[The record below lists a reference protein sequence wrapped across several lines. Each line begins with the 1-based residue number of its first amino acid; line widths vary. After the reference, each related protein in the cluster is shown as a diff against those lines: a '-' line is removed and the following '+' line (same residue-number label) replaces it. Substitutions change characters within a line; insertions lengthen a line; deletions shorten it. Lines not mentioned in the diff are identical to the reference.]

1 MEQKRGNIIT
11 RMDWC
16 TLFLYL
22 LLAAMGW
29 MAICGAISSEVEGD
43 FSEFFSMSQRTGKQA
58 MWMGVSLAV
67 GIVLMLIK
75 KHTYRNISW
84 IIYIATL
91 LLGILTIFIAKDI
104 KGSRS
109 WISIGSFSLQPAEF
123 MKVATAM
130 MLAAYMGRRE
140 FNIKN
145 NKNLM
150 FCIGIIMLPMIIIVG
165 QRETG
170 SALVYLALFIVLYR
184 EGMTGIFLLMGI
196 SAIIYF
202 VIGIKYGEEMFD
214 SLPIAVGPYAV
225 TVLIQFFSIAM
236 VKFWCKHDRTFLI
249 LLATNVAVTLLTYW
263 TAIYL
268 IEFNIMYVQYLL
280 LGFNV
285 IYLLIRIRLNKE
297 NKNLYVA
304 LYILGAMLFYQ
315 SCNYVMYNV
324 LKPHQQV
331 RIEVLLGLEE
341 DLDGAGYNVY
351 QSKIAIGSGG
361 LTGKGFLKGTQ
372 TQLGYVPEQDTDFI
386 FCTIGEEQGF
396 LGSAFVMLV
405 FVLFILR
412 LMMLAERQDDRFGR
426 VYGYSLAAIFF
437 FHFTI
442 NIGMVLGITPVIGI
456 PLPFFSYGGSSFLG
470 FSILLFTFLRID
482 ADRDPKKQIA

>member
-1 MEQKRGNIIT
+1 MEQKRGNIFT
-11 RMDWC
+11 RIDWWI
-16 TLFLYL
+16 L
-22 LLAAMGW
+22 LLYASLAVMGW
-29 MAICGAISSEVEGD
+29 LAICGASYSYSDETPD
-43 FSEFFSMSQRTGKQA
+43 FLDTAARTGKQA
-58 MWMGVSLAV
+58 MWMGISVAA
-67 GIVLMLIK
+67 GMFLMLIK

-104 KGSRS
+104 KGSHS
-109 WISIGSFSLQPAEF
+109 WISVGSFSIQPAEF
-123 MKVATAM
+123 MKFATALT
-130 MLAAYMGRRE
+130 LAAYIGRRD
-140 FNIKN
+140 FSIKN
-145 NKNLM
+145 NKDLM
-150 FCIGIIMLPMIIIVG
+150 RCIAIILIPMAIIVG

-196 SAIIYF
+196 SAITYF
-202 VIGIKYGEEMFD
+202 VVGIKYSHEMF
-214 SLPIAVGPYAV
+214 STLPVAIGPYAV

-236 VKFWCKHDRTFLI
+236 VKFWCKNDKAFIVLSI
-249 LLATNVAVTLLTYW
+249 ANLAVTLFSYW

-268 IEFNIMYVQYLL
+268 IEFNILTVQYILL
-280 LGFNV
+280 AFNV
-285 IYLLIRIRLNKE
+285 IYLLLRIRLNKE
-297 NKNLYVA
+297 KQNLFVA
-304 LYILGAMLFYQ
+304 LYIIGAIAFYH

-324 LKPHQQV
+324 LKPHQRV

-341 DLDGAGYNVY
+341 DLDGAGYNVH

-361 LTGKGFLKGTQ
+361 LAGKGFLNGTQ
-372 TQLGYVPEQDTDFI
+372 TKLNYVPEQDTDFI

-396 LGSAFVMLV
+396 LGSTFVMLV
-405 FVLFILR
+405 FILFILR
-412 LMMLAERQDDRFGR
+412 LIMLAERQDDKFGR
-426 VYGYSLAAIFF
+426 AFGYSLAAIFF
-437 FHFTI
+437 LHFAI

-482 ADRDPKKQIA
+482 ADRDPKKQLA

>member
-304 LYILGAMLFYQ
+304 LYIL
-315 SCNYVMYNV
+315 
-324 LKPHQQV
+324 
-331 RIEVLLGLEE
+331 
-341 DLDGAGYNVY
+341 
-351 QSKIAIGSGG
+351 
-361 LTGKGFLKGTQ
+361 
-372 TQLGYVPEQDTDFI
+372 
-386 FCTIGEEQGF
+386 
-396 LGSAFVMLV
+396 
-405 FVLFILR
+405 
-412 LMMLAERQDDRFGR
+412 
-426 VYGYSLAAIFF
+426 
-437 FHFTI
+437 
-442 NIGMVLGITPVIGI
+442 
-456 PLPFFSYGGSSFLG
+456 
-470 FSILLFTFLRID
+470 
-482 ADRDPKKQIA
+482 